1 MAGGGGAGGGRGAPD
16 PICIKRKK
24 NIYIYV
30 YIYIYM
36 SFMYCIL
43 HNQEPLSIKKRLEK
57 EIYNWRQLSQAAVE
71 QGGKPFLSAGA
82 SSMARTGSERLQ
94 DWSLGW

>member
-1 MAGGGGAGGGRGAPD
+1 MY
-16 PICIKRKK
+16 IY
-24 NIYIYV
+24 IYIYV
-30 YIYIYM
+30 FLCIVYYIIRNRCP
-36 SFMYCIL
+36 S
-43 HNQEPLSIKKRLEK
+43 KKRLEK